1 MRLSNPNEA
10 MPTRRKLLG
19 SLASAG
25 ALLGLNGASSQE
37 ASAAATPNEPEQT
50 NLEKLFAQARL
61 RNYKTRRSSSWDRTG
76 GNNDAVPVDP
86 GKGATLL
93 DVNGAG
99 IVTHLWF
106 RSEEHT

>member
-25 ALLGLNGASSQE
+25 ALLGLNAASSQE
-37 ASAAATPNEPEQT
+37 ASAVATPNEPEQT

-76 GNNDAVPVDP
+76 GNRDATPVEP
-86 GKGATLL
+86 GQSTTLL
-93 DVNGAG
+93 DITGAG
-99 IVTHLWF
+99 VVTHL
-106 RSEEHT
+106 